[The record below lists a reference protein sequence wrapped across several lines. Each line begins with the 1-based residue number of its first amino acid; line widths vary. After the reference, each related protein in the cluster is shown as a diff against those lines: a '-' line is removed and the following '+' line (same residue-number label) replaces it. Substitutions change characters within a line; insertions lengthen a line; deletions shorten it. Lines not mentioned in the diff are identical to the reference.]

1 MKYFIII
8 VVFLSISSAYVASG
22 SLLDEYKDWIS
33 SNGKTTSNENFT
45 TKRYR
50 LWSNSG
56 GNINFSA

>member
-50 LWSNSG
+50 P
-56 GNINFSA
+56 